1 MAQDA
6 DRSHFRLP
14 IAGCR
19 EHYFGWI
26 GGFSSETYQAVGFS
40 SDRSTPAPQGLETH
54 AKYLVPFTTRNDYLG
69 SWRLKARAPTANRP
83 YRY

>member
-19 EHYFGWI
+19 KHYFGWI
-26 GGFSSETYQAVGFS
+26 GGFSSETYQAFGFS
-40 SDRSTPAPQGLETH
+40 SDRSTPAPQGLERVQNT
-54 AKYLVPFTTRNDYLG
+54 L
-69 SWRLKARAPTANRP
+69 
-83 YRY
+83 YRSPPVMITWVAGG